1 MDKIVDDW
9 MKKKMDGWMDG
20 WIEKN
25 RLMGG
30 RKDYKYE
37 NKIDGWL
44 DGYKNR

>member
-1 MDKIVDDW
+1 
-9 MKKKMDGWMDG
+9 MDGY
-20 WIEKN
+20 KN